1 MKKSFT
7 YLLVILLPYIL
18 FTTLPVTGQNIQES
32 VQQCALNAGPDATY
46 LKDFVVK
53 LEGIK
58 TNERP
63 PVFRTTLVLRK
74 NVTYRFS
81 LCNLESSEGEA
92 VLRLYDE
99 TDMLASTFYPETGKE
114 FNSINFTCKKS
125 GVYTVMIN
133 FKEGRAGEA
142 IGIMSYISK

>member
-1 MKKSFT
+1 MS
-7 YLLVILLPYIL
+7 
-18 FTTLPVTGQNIQES
+18 QNVEES
-32 VQQCALNAGPDATY
+32 VQQCALNAGPDASY

-53 LEGIK
+53 LDGMK
-58 TNERP
+58 PNERP

-81 LCNLESSEGEA
+81 LCNLNNSEGEA

-99 TDMLASTFYPETGKE
+99 ANMLASTYYPETGKE
-114 FNSINFTCKKS
+114 YKSINFTCKKS

-142 IGIMSYISK
+142 VGIMSYISN